1 MEELRKKIMDKE
13 KEPNYGLHRKKQ
25 MPFFR
30 IFKKELYGDKIE
42 LSDDEISVVV
52 GVTKEVF
59 DKARLEIGAIGFW
72 RNIPAQNRLKGEIV
86 DILISE
92 EQGLIKSI
100 PGIFGRRNEIASRI
114 MELAKSN
121 HDIILYAA

>member
-1 MEELRKKIMDKE
+1 MDKE
-13 KEPNYGLHRKKQ
+13 KEPTYGLHRKKQ

-30 IFKKELYGDKIE
+30 IFKKEFYGEKAE
-42 LSDDEISVVV
+42 LSDDEISVLV

-59 DKARLEIGAIGFW
+59 DKVKLEIGAIGFW
-72 RNIPAQNRLKGEIV
+72 RNIPSQNRLKGEIV

-92 EQGLIKSI
+92 EQELTRSI
-100 PGIFGRRNEIASRI
+100 PGLFGRRNEIASRI
-114 MELAKSN
+114 MELSKSN